1 MRRALSRVAVGVATG
16 LAAMAGTVAFAT
28 GPASAASVAGDCAT
42 SGYAGWGVA
51 YYSVSGGYTYWERF
65 ALEQLR
71 AGNQT
76 TAFVRVRHDINNST
90 DTIVWGP
97 SQVHDLAHDTP
108 KNHDPAGTIRTA
120 NSYVTY
126 TTFQFRFDRNNATDP
141 ECVARTPSV

>member
-1 MRRALSRVAVGVATG
+1 MRRTIARVAVGAAAS
-16 LAAMAGTVAFAT
+16 LAAIASAAVFAT
-28 GPASAASVAGDCAT
+28 GPASAASVAGNCANG
-42 SGYAGWGVA
+42 SYQGWGVA
-51 YYSVSGGYTYWERF
+51 YYSFSGGYTYWDYF
-65 ALEQLR
+65 ALEQLN

-76 TAFVRVRHDINNST
+76 TAFVRIRHDINNDT

-108 KNHDPAGTIRTA
+108 KNHDPAGTRRTA

-141 ECVARTPSV
+141 ECTARTPSV